1 MKKFLFS
8 IFSILVATSPSLMA
22 QQELGLHFN
31 QSVWQANN
39 TNPALIPNYKVV
51 IALPSVYSD
60 FSLNNKGITY
70 EDLIARNTST
80 GKVTLNTDNLIN
92 KWETTN
98 ALRNA
103 TQFDAFAIG
112 FRVKKAFV
120 SFGTSG
126 MINTHLGLSKDL
138 LDIGF
143 NGNAKFIGKT
153 ANLGL
158 DIETYAVSEKFLGV
172 AYNIGS
178 KLSIATRLKAFSGG
192 YAISS
197 ENPNMTLATSS
208 DIYQLTLTS
217 SYRLHTAG
225 IGDYNG
231 YSVKDGFQFN
241 SYLNFGNT
249 TQVNQSVKNAFLS
262 GPNKGFGLDLGATYQ
277 VNPKL
282 SVAASITN
290 LGGKVTWKEQV
301 STFGHNG
308 FEFKGLD
315 FGVILR
321 GDSTTFN
328 KVMDTLRN
336 SFDLTKTTH
345 DAFTT
350 KLPTRTYLSVSYRMN
365 KVIQLG
371 GLFFTESYRGK
382 LNPAFALGLN
392 TNTGWLNIGLSWAY
406 RNQSASN
413 IGMSATAKMG
423 PIQIFAVTDNIIPV
437 FNLKSSNINF
447 NGRFGINLLFGK
459 PKKEETVKAED
470 VKVEMPAPPPPP
482 ETIKN

>member
-1 MKKFLFS
+1 VAS
-8 IFSILVATSPSLMA
+8 TTLVA

-31 QSVWQANN
+31 QAVWQANN

-60 FSLNNKGITY
+60 FSLDNRGITY
-70 EDLIARNTST
+70 EDLIARNTAT
-80 GKVTLNTDNLIN
+80 GKITLNTDNIIN
-92 KWETTN
+92 KWEASN
-98 ALRNA
+98 AIRNA
-103 TQFDAFAIG
+103 TQFDAFSVG

-120 SFGTSG
+120 SFGLSG
-126 MINTHLGLSKDL
+126 AINTHLGLSKDL

-158 DIETYAVSEKFLGV
+158 DIESYAVGQKYLGV
-172 AYNIGS
+172 AYNINS
-178 KLSIATRLKAFSGG
+178 KLTVATRLKALSGG
-192 YAISS
+192 YAISA
-197 ENPNMTLATSS
+197 ENPNMTLTTSD

-217 SYRLHTAG
+217 KYRLNTAG
-225 IGDYNG
+225 IGDYKG
-231 YSVKDGFQFN
+231 YTIGDTMQRFT
-241 SYLNFGNT
+241 SYLNFADQA
-249 TQVNQSVKNAFLS
+249 QVNQSAKNAFLS
-262 GPNKGFGLDLGATYQ
+262 GPNKGFALDLGATYQ
-277 VNPKL
+277 VNEKL
-282 SVAASITN
+282 SVAISATDI
-290 LGGKVTWKEQV
+290 GGKVTWKEQV

-321 GDSTTFN
+321 GDSTSFD
-328 KVMDTLRN
+328 KVMDTLVK
-336 SFDLTKTTH
+336 SFDLSKTTH

-406 RNQSASN
+406 RNKSASN

-459 PKKEETVKAED
+459 PKKVEE
-470 VKVEMPAPPPPP
+470 VKVPVIETAPTPPPAT
-482 ETIKN
+482 EAIKN